1 MIKNIKCENLVYI
14 DESGIDE
21 CLIKEYVYAPRGKK
35 ILGFRSG
42 KKFARE
48 NFISALCNKTILAP
62 MCFSGSCD
70 KMLMLYWITH
80 FLIPALR
87 KGQYVIMDNISF
99 HKSQEIRDLIEA
111 AGCFLIFLPAYS
123 PDFNPIENFWAW
135 LKQKIRETSHSF
147 CSLQDAVDHVFNMSQ
162 NYVK

>member
-1 MIKNIKCENLVYI
+1 MVYI
-14 DESGIDE
+14 DEAGIDE

-35 ILGFRSG
+35 VLGFRSG

-48 NFISALCNKTILAP
+48 NFIAAICNKAILAP

-70 KMLMLYWITH
+70 TVLMIYWITYC
-80 FLIPALR
+80 LIPELR
-87 KGQYVIMDNISF
+87 KGQYVILDNASF

-111 AGCFLIFLPAYS
+111 AGCHVIFLPAYS

-135 LKQKIRETSHSF
+135 LKQKIRETSHKF
-147 CSLQDAVDHVFNMSQ
+147 QTLQEAVDHAFNMSQ